1 MAEHGH
7 DDGYEGSATLVAGPA
22 QLEVQVRLRGYFQP
36 IDGRYHWYGRIE
48 PHEGLTEVVRSGRA
62 RAVLTTP
69 EGSAPC
75 ELSDPDPWQR
85 YRVTGLST
93 PPFATQ
99 AAGQPQDN
107 ASAAAPEPRSEASG
121 AAAAPLPRHRA
132 GDPAEGRPRQ
142 GRRQHA
148 DRAGRHVV

>member
-7 DDGYEGSATLVAGPA
+7 DEGYEGSATLAAGPA

-48 PHEGLTEVVRSGRA
+48 PHEGLTEAVRSGRA

-99 AAGQPQDN
+99 TAISDQPGNETGARVPGGCGGAGTR
-107 ASAAAPEPRSEASG
+107 AEPAVR
-121 AAAAPLPRHRA
+121 
-132 GDPAEGRPRQ
+132 
-142 GRRQHA
+142 
-148 DRAGRHVV
+148 